1 MPLCHNR
8 LFGTDFANVLI
19 RLNKI
24 YIMSLK
30 WIPNIISIFRI
41 LLILPVLLLIFKSE
55 YQWALFLFLIAGLSD
70 ALDGYLA
77 KHFGWRTRVG
87 ALLDPVADKL
97 LVAGS
102 YIVLTWLNF
111 IPFWLAMIVVS
122 RDLIIA
128 VGVFIYSFVIEP
140 FEGEATKISKINT
153 FMELL
158 FVLVILSSAAFDWP
172 TNYVITVIGSAV
184 LVTVFISGVDY
195 IISWV
200 RRIRSHD
207 INI

>member
-1 MPLCHNR
+1 MH
-8 LFGTDFANVLI
+8 
-19 RLNKI
+19 
-24 YIMSLK
+24 LK

-41 LLILPVLLLIFKSE
+41 LLILPVLLLIFRSQ

-97 LVAGS
+97 LIAGS
-102 YIVLTWLNF
+102 YIVLAWLNL
-111 IPFWLAMIVVS
+111 IPFWLATIVVS

-128 VGVFIYSFVIEP
+128 IGVFIYSFIIEP
-140 FEGEATKISKINT
+140 FEGEATRISKINT
-153 FMELL
+153 FLELL
-158 FVLVILSSAAFDWP
+158 FVLVILCSIAFDWP
-172 TNYVITVIGSAV
+172 ANSVITVIGSAV
-184 LVTVFISGVDY
+184 LVTVFISGIDY
-195 IISWV
+195 IISWI

>member
-1 MPLCHNR
+1 MH
-8 LFGTDFANVLI
+8 
-19 RLNKI
+19 
-24 YIMSLK
+24 LK

-41 LLILPVLLLIFKSE
+41 LLILPVLLLIFRSQ
-55 YQWALFLFLIAGLSD
+55 YQWALFLFLVAGLSD

-97 LVAGS
+97 LIAGS
-102 YIVLTWLNF
+102 YIALAWLNL
-111 IPFWLAMIVVS
+111 IPFWLATIVVS

-128 VGVFIYSFVIEP
+128 IGVFIYSFIIEP
-140 FEGEATKISKINT
+140 FEGEATRISKINT
-153 FMELL
+153 FLELL
-158 FVLVILSSAAFDWP
+158 FVLVILCSIAFDWP
-172 TNYVITVIGSAV
+172 ANSIITVIGSAV
-184 LVTVFISGVDY
+184 LVTVFISGIDY
-195 IISWV
+195 IISWI

>member
-1 MPLCHNR
+1 MH
-8 LFGTDFANVLI
+8 
-19 RLNKI
+19 
-24 YIMSLK
+24 LK

-41 LLILPVLLLIFKSE
+41 LLILPVLLLIFRSQ

-97 LVAGS
+97 LIAGS
-102 YIVLTWLNF
+102 YIALAWLNL
-111 IPFWLAMIVVS
+111 IPFWLATIVVC

-128 VGVFIYSFVIEP
+128 IGVFIYSFIIEP
-140 FEGEATKISKINT
+140 FEGEATRISKINT
-153 FMELL
+153 FLELL
-158 FVLVILSSAAFDWP
+158 FVLVILCSIAFDWP
-172 TNYVITVIGSAV
+172 ANSIITVIGSAV
-184 LVTVFISGVDY
+184 LVTVFISGIDY
-195 IISWV
+195 IISWI

>member
-1 MPLCHNR
+1 MH
-8 LFGTDFANVLI
+8 
-19 RLNKI
+19 
-24 YIMSLK
+24 LK

-41 LLILPVLLLIFKSE
+41 LLILPVLLLIFRSQ

-97 LVAGS
+97 LIAGS
-102 YIVLTWLNF
+102 YIVLAWLNL
-111 IPFWLAMIVVS
+111 IPFWLATIVVS

-128 VGVFIYSFVIEP
+128 IGVFIYSFIIEP
-140 FEGEATKISKINT
+140 FEGEATRISKINT
-153 FMELL
+153 FLELL
-158 FVLVILSSAAFDWP
+158 FVLVILCSIAFDWP
-172 TNYVITVIGSAV
+172 ANSIITVIGSAV
-184 LVTVFISGVDY
+184 LVTVFISGIDY
-195 IISWV
+195 IISWI
-200 RRIRSHD
+200 RRIKSHD

>member
-1 MPLCHNR
+1 MH
-8 LFGTDFANVLI
+8 
-19 RLNKI
+19 
-24 YIMSLK
+24 LK

-41 LLILPVLLLIFKSE
+41 LLILPVLLLIFRSQ
-55 YQWALFLFLIAGLSD
+55 YQWALFLFLIAALSD

-97 LVAGS
+97 LIAGS
-102 YIVLTWLNF
+102 YIVLAWLNL
-111 IPFWLAMIVVS
+111 IPFWLATIVVS

-128 VGVFIYSFVIEP
+128 IGVFIYSFIIEP
-140 FEGEATKISKINT
+140 FEGEATRISKINT
-153 FMELL
+153 FLELL
-158 FVLVILSSAAFDWP
+158 FVLVILCSIAFDWSA
-172 TNYVITVIGSAV
+172 NSVITVIGSAV
-184 LVTVFISGVDY
+184 LVTVFISGIDY
-195 IISWV
+195 IISWI

>member
-1 MPLCHNR
+1 MH
-8 LFGTDFANVLI
+8 
-19 RLNKI
+19 
-24 YIMSLK
+24 LK

-41 LLILPVLLLIFKSE
+41 LLILPVLLLIFRSE

-102 YIVLTWLNF
+102 YIVLAGLNL
-111 IPFWLAMIVVS
+111 IPFWLAAIVVS

-128 VGVFIYSFVIEP
+128 IGVFIYSFVIEP

-158 FVLVILSSAAFDWP
+158 FVLLVLCSAAFDWP
-172 TNYVITVIGSAV
+172 ANSVITVIGSAV
-184 LVTVFISGVDY
+184 LVTVFISGIDY
-195 IISWV
+195 IISWI
-200 RRIRSHD
+200 RKIRSHD

>member
-1 MPLCHNR
+1 MH
-8 LFGTDFANVLI
+8 
-19 RLNKI
+19 
-24 YIMSLK
+24 LK

-41 LLILPVLLLIFKSE
+41 LLILPVLLLIFRSQ
-55 YQWALFLFLIAGLSD
+55 YQWALFLFLIAALSD

-97 LVAGS
+97 LIAGS
-102 YIVLTWLNF
+102 YIVLAWLNL
-111 IPFWLAMIVVS
+111 IPFWLAAIVVS

-128 VGVFIYSFVIEP
+128 IGVFIYSFIIEP
-140 FEGEATKISKINT
+140 FEGEATRISKINT
-153 FMELL
+153 FLELL
-158 FVLVILSSAAFDWP
+158 FVLVILCSIAYDWSA
-172 TNYVITVIGSAV
+172 NSVITVIGSAV
-184 LVTVFISGVDY
+184 LVTVFISGIDY
-195 IISWV
+195 IISWI

>member
-1 MPLCHNR
+1 
-8 LFGTDFANVLI
+8 
-19 RLNKI
+19 
-24 YIMSLK
+24 MSLK

-41 LLILPVLLLIFKSE
+41 LLILPVLLLIFKSQ

-97 LVAGS
+97 LVAGA
-102 YIVLTWLNF
+102 YIVLAWLNL
-111 IPFWLAMIVVS
+111 IPFWLATIVVS

-128 VGVFIYSFVIEP
+128 IGVFIYSFIIEP
-140 FEGEATKISKINT
+140 FEGEATRISKINT
-153 FMELL
+153 FLELL
-158 FVLVILSSAAFDWP
+158 FVLVILCSIAFDWP
-172 TNYVITVIGSAV
+172 ANSVITVIGSAV
-184 LVTVFISGVDY
+184 LVTVFISGIDY
-195 IISWV
+195 IISWI

>member
-1 MPLCHNR
+1 MH
-8 LFGTDFANVLI
+8 
-19 RLNKI
+19 
-24 YIMSLK
+24 LK

-41 LLILPVLLLIFKSE
+41 LLILPVLLLIFRSQ
-55 YQWALFLFLIAGLSD
+55 YQWALFLFLIAALSD

-97 LVAGS
+97 LIAGS
-102 YIVLTWLNF
+102 YIVLAWLNL
-111 IPFWLAMIVVS
+111 IPFWLATIVVS

-128 VGVFIYSFVIEP
+128 IGVFIYSFIIEP
-140 FEGEATKISKINT
+140 FEGEATRISKINT
-153 FMELL
+153 FLELL
-158 FVLVILSSAAFDWP
+158 FVLVILCSIAFDWP
-172 TNYVITVIGSAV
+172 ANSVITVIGSAV
-184 LVTVFISGVDY
+184 LVTVFISGIDY
-195 IISWV
+195 IISWI

>member
-1 MPLCHNR
+1 MH
-8 LFGTDFANVLI
+8 
-19 RLNKI
+19 
-24 YIMSLK
+24 LK

-41 LLILPVLLLIFKSE
+41 LLILPVLLLIFRSQ
-55 YQWALFLFLIAGLSD
+55 YQWALLLFLIAGLSD

-97 LVAGS
+97 LIAGS
-102 YIVLTWLNF
+102 YIALAWLNL
-111 IPFWLAMIVVS
+111 IPFWLATIVVC

-128 VGVFIYSFVIEP
+128 IGVFIYSFIIEP
-140 FEGEATKISKINT
+140 FEGEATRISKINT
-153 FMELL
+153 FLELL
-158 FVLVILSSAAFDWP
+158 FVLVILCSIAFDWP
-172 TNYVITVIGSAV
+172 ANSVITVIGSAV
-184 LVTVFISGVDY
+184 LVTVFISGIDY
-195 IISWV
+195 IISWI

>member
-1 MPLCHNR
+1 
-8 LFGTDFANVLI
+8 
-19 RLNKI
+19 
-24 YIMSLK
+24 MSLK

-172 TNYVITVIGSAV
+172 ANYVITVIGSAV

>member
-1 MPLCHNR
+1 
-8 LFGTDFANVLI
+8 
-19 RLNKI
+19 
-24 YIMSLK
+24 MSLK

-41 LLILPVLLLIFKSE
+41 LLILPVLLLIFRSQ

-97 LVAGS
+97 LIAGS
-102 YIVLTWLNF
+102 YIVLAWLNL
-111 IPFWLAMIVVS
+111 IPFWLATIVVS

-128 VGVFIYSFVIEP
+128 IGVFIYSFIIEP
-140 FEGEATKISKINT
+140 FEGEATRISKINT
-153 FMELL
+153 FLELL
-158 FVLVILSSAAFDWP
+158 FVLVILCSIAFDWP
-172 TNYVITVIGSAV
+172 ANSVITVIGSAV
-184 LVTVFISGVDY
+184 LVTVFISGIDY
-195 IISWV
+195 IISWI

>member
-1 MPLCHNR
+1 MH
-8 LFGTDFANVLI
+8 
-19 RLNKI
+19 
-24 YIMSLK
+24 LK

-41 LLILPVLLLIFKSE
+41 LLILPVLLLIFRSQ
-55 YQWALFLFLIAGLSD
+55 YQWALLLFLIAGLSD

-97 LVAGS
+97 LIAGS
-102 YIVLTWLNF
+102 YIALAWLNL
-111 IPFWLAMIVVS
+111 IPFWLATIVVS

-128 VGVFIYSFVIEP
+128 IGVFIYSFIIEP
-140 FEGEATKISKINT
+140 FEGEATRISKINT
-153 FMELL
+153 FLELL
-158 FVLVILSSAAFDWP
+158 FVLVILCSIAFDWP
-172 TNYVITVIGSAV
+172 ANSIITVIGSAV
-184 LVTVFISGVDY
+184 LVTVFISGIDY
-195 IISWV
+195 IISWI

>member
-1 MPLCHNR
+1 MC
-8 LFGTDFANVLI
+8 
-19 RLNKI
+19 LN
-24 YIMSLK
+24 

-41 LLILPVLLLIFKSE
+41 LLILPVLLLIFRSE

-102 YIVLTWLNF
+102 YIVLAGLNL
-111 IPFWLAMIVVS
+111 IPFWLAAIVVS

-128 VGVFIYSFVIEP
+128 IGVFIYSFVIEP

-158 FVLVILSSAAFDWP
+158 FVLLVLCSAAFDWP
-172 TNYVITVIGSAV
+172 ANSVITVIGSAV
-184 LVTVFISGVDY
+184 LVTVFISGIDY
-195 IISWV
+195 IISWI
-200 RRIRSHD
+200 RKIRSHD

>member
-1 MPLCHNR
+1 MH
-8 LFGTDFANVLI
+8 
-19 RLNKI
+19 
-24 YIMSLK
+24 LK

-41 LLILPVLLLIFKSE
+41 LLILPVLLLIFRSQ

-97 LVAGS
+97 LIAGS
-102 YIVLTWLNF
+102 YIVLAWLNL
-111 IPFWLAMIVVS
+111 IPFWLATIVVC

-128 VGVFIYSFVIEP
+128 IGVFIYSFIIEP
-140 FEGEATKISKINT
+140 FEGEATRISKINT
-153 FMELL
+153 FLELL
-158 FVLVILSSAAFDWP
+158 FVLVILCSIAFDWP
-172 TNYVITVIGSAV
+172 ANSVITVIGSAV
-184 LVTVFISGVDY
+184 LVTVFISGIDY
-195 IISWV
+195 IISWI
-200 RRIRSHD
+200 RKIRSHD

>member
-1 MPLCHNR
+1 MH
-8 LFGTDFANVLI
+8 
-19 RLNKI
+19 
-24 YIMSLK
+24 LK

-41 LLILPVLLLIFKSE
+41 LLILPVLLLIFRSQ
-55 YQWALFLFLIAGLSD
+55 YQWALFLFLIAALSD

-97 LVAGS
+97 LIAGS
-102 YIVLTWLNF
+102 YIVLAWLNL
-111 IPFWLAMIVVS
+111 IPFWLAAIVVS

-128 VGVFIYSFVIEP
+128 IGVFIYSFIIEP
-140 FEGEATKISKINT
+140 FEGEATRISKINT
-153 FMELL
+153 FLELL
-158 FVLVILSSAAFDWP
+158 FVLVILCSIAFDWSA
-172 TNYVITVIGSAV
+172 NSVITVIGSAV
-184 LVTVFISGVDY
+184 LVTVFISGIDY
-195 IISWV
+195 IISWI

>member
-1 MPLCHNR
+1 MH
-8 LFGTDFANVLI
+8 
-19 RLNKI
+19 
-24 YIMSLK
+24 LK

-41 LLILPVLLLIFKSE
+41 LLILPVLLLIFRSQ

-97 LVAGS
+97 LIAGS
-102 YIVLTWLNF
+102 YIVLAWLNL
-111 IPFWLAMIVVS
+111 IPFWLATIVVS

-128 VGVFIYSFVIEP
+128 IGVFIYSFIIEP
-140 FEGEATKISKINT
+140 FEGEATRISKINT
-153 FMELL
+153 FLELL
-158 FVLVILSSAAFDWP
+158 FVLVILCSIAFDWSA
-172 TNYVITVIGSAV
+172 NSVITVIGSAV
-184 LVTVFISGVDY
+184 LVTVFISGIDY
-195 IISWV
+195 IISWI

>member
-1 MPLCHNR
+1 MH
-8 LFGTDFANVLI
+8 
-19 RLNKI
+19 
-24 YIMSLK
+24 LK

-41 LLILPVLLLIFKSE
+41 LLILPVLLLIFRSQ
-55 YQWALFLFLIAGLSD
+55 YQWALFLFLVAGLSD

-97 LVAGS
+97 LIAGS
-102 YIVLTWLNF
+102 YIALAWLNL
-111 IPFWLAMIVVS
+111 IPFWLATIVVS

-128 VGVFIYSFVIEP
+128 IGVFIYSFIIEP
-140 FEGEATKISKINT
+140 FEGEATRISKINT
-153 FMELL
+153 FLELL
-158 FVLVILSSAAFDWP
+158 FVLVILCSIAFDWP
-172 TNYVITVIGSAV
+172 ANSVITVIGSAV
-184 LVTVFISGVDY
+184 LVTVFISGIDY
-195 IISWV
+195 IISWI

>member
-1 MPLCHNR
+1 MH
-8 LFGTDFANVLI
+8 
-19 RLNKI
+19 
-24 YIMSLK
+24 LK

-41 LLILPVLLLIFKSE
+41 LLILPVLLLIFRSQ
-55 YQWALFLFLIAGLSD
+55 YQWALLLFLIAGLSD

-97 LVAGS
+97 LIAGS
-102 YIVLTWLNF
+102 YIVLAWLNL
-111 IPFWLAMIVVS
+111 IPFWLATIVVC

-128 VGVFIYSFVIEP
+128 IGVFIYSFIIEP
-140 FEGEATKISKINT
+140 FEGEATRISKINT
-153 FMELL
+153 FLELL
-158 FVLVILSSAAFDWP
+158 FVLVILCSIAFDWP
-172 TNYVITVIGSAV
+172 ANSVITVIGSAV
-184 LVTVFISGVDY
+184 LVTVFISGIDY
-195 IISWV
+195 IISWI

>member
-1 MPLCHNR
+1 MH
-8 LFGTDFANVLI
+8 
-19 RLNKI
+19 
-24 YIMSLK
+24 LK

-41 LLILPVLLLIFKSE
+41 LLILPVLLLIFRSQ
-55 YQWALFLFLIAGLSD
+55 YQWALFLFLIAALSD

-97 LVAGS
+97 LIAGS
-102 YIVLTWLNF
+102 YIVLAWLNL
-111 IPFWLAMIVVS
+111 IPFWLATIVVS

-128 VGVFIYSFVIEP
+128 IGVFIYSFIIEP
-140 FEGEATKISKINT
+140 FEGEATRISKINT
-153 FMELL
+153 FLELL
-158 FVLVILSSAAFDWP
+158 FVLVILCSIAFDWSA
-172 TNYVITVIGSAV
+172 NSVITVIGSSV
-184 LVTVFISGVDY
+184 LVTVFISGIDY
-195 IISWV
+195 IISWI

>member
-1 MPLCHNR
+1 MH
-8 LFGTDFANVLI
+8 
-19 RLNKI
+19 
-24 YIMSLK
+24 LK

-41 LLILPVLLLIFKSE
+41 LLILPVLLLIFRSQ
-55 YQWALFLFLIAGLSD
+55 YQWALFLFLIAALSD

-97 LVAGS
+97 LIAGS
-102 YIVLTWLNF
+102 YIVLAWLNL
-111 IPFWLAMIVVS
+111 IPFWLATIVVS

-128 VGVFIYSFVIEP
+128 IGVFIYSFIIEP
-140 FEGEATKISKINT
+140 FEGEATRISKINT

-158 FVLVILSSAAFDWP
+158 FVLVILCSVAFDWP
-172 TNYVITVIGSAV
+172 DNPVITVIGSAV
-184 LVTVFISGVDY
+184 LVTVFVSGIDY
-195 IISWV
+195 IISWI
-200 RRIRSHD
+200 RRIRLHD

>member
-1 MPLCHNR
+1 MH
-8 LFGTDFANVLI
+8 
-19 RLNKI
+19 
-24 YIMSLK
+24 LK

-41 LLILPVLLLIFKSE
+41 LLILPVLLLIFRSQ
-55 YQWALFLFLIAGLSD
+55 YQWALFLFLIAALSD

-97 LVAGS
+97 LIAGS
-102 YIVLTWLNF
+102 YIVLAWLNL
-111 IPFWLAMIVVS
+111 IPFWLAAIVVS

-128 VGVFIYSFVIEP
+128 IGVFIYSFIIEP
-140 FEGEATKISKINT
+140 FEGEATRISKINT
-153 FMELL
+153 FLELL
-158 FVLVILSSAAFDWP
+158 FVLVILCSIAFDWP
-172 TNYVITVIGSAV
+172 ANSVITVIGSAV
-184 LVTVFISGVDY
+184 LVTVFISGIDY
-195 IISWV
+195 IISWI

>member
-1 MPLCHNR
+1 MH
-8 LFGTDFANVLI
+8 
-19 RLNKI
+19 
-24 YIMSLK
+24 LK

-41 LLILPVLLLIFKSE
+41 LLILPVLLLIFRSQ
-55 YQWALFLFLIAGLSD
+55 YQWALLLFLIAGLSD

-97 LVAGS
+97 LIAGS
-102 YIVLTWLNF
+102 YIALAWLNL
-111 IPFWLAMIVVS
+111 IPFWLATIVVS

-128 VGVFIYSFVIEP
+128 IGVFIYSFIIEP
-140 FEGEATKISKINT
+140 FEGEATRISKINT
-153 FMELL
+153 FLELL
-158 FVLVILSSAAFDWP
+158 FVLVILCSIAFDWP
-172 TNYVITVIGSAV
+172 ANSVITVIGSAV
-184 LVTVFISGVDY
+184 LVTVFISGIDY
-195 IISWV
+195 IISWI